1 MAGSSLRVPT
11 RSKPEPVVGR
21 LARVVL
27 ILVVGCA
34 GLVWGGLNAKRG
46 AASDVFRD
54 IETHL
59 LKFETFSPATAAA
72 TLDGT
77 AAQNLSDCDVHAQ
90 RALLMLEIPLAYGAL
105 QSGAVQE
112 FDRRGRSLEARAR
125 QALSCSPH
133 DSFVWLVLFGLHTGR
148 GQVDENAFDLLRM
161 SYETSPYEAWI
172 AARRLTVA
180 VPVILSAPEALRE
193 RILAEFQH
201 LVRKRFVDMP
211 VRIYLSAPAAV
222 RALLQSSVD
231 QLSANEKEAFAAALK
246 KFS

>member
-1 MAGSSLRVPT
+1 MAGTSLPVPT
-11 RSKPEPVVGR
+11 RSKPESVVGR

-27 ILVVGCA
+27 VVVIGCA

-72 TLDGT
+72 TLDGV
-77 AAQNLSDCDVHAQ
+77 AAQNLSACDIHAQ
-90 RALLMLEIPLAYGAL
+90 RALLMLEIPLAYAAL

-112 FDRRGRSLEARAR
+112 FDRRSRSLEARAR
-125 QALSCSPH
+125 QALSCSPR

-222 RALLQSSVD
+222 RTLLQSSVD
-231 QLSANEKEAFAAALK
+231 QLSAKEQEAFIAALK